1 MLTIP
6 LPFFAGLVFVLTLHL
21 SLKGVE
27 LPGPRR
33 AFNAFLALYAAQ
45 GIGIGLRFGYGVES
59 LVPLL
64 PVTAS
69 AMPPLAY
76 LAFRSLTALPVTK
89 PWAHV
94 LPPLAVAFSVAF
106 ARQFVDLL
114 LFLTFVGYSI
124 SLWRIVR
131 AGGDEVMAEAALQRM
146 RPALRAARLTAALM
160 LFFALSDGALAVY
173 AQFYGNAEVPLAVS
187 VMNLAAII
195 AVVAYYLWPPMP
207 PTPSRPV
214 KESTPAAFQQDDA
227 ILARVSAAL
236 ETLFADENLSLA
248 RLARKA
254 GLPAR
259 DVSVA
264 INRAT
269 GLNVSQFVNNRR
281 VAEACRLL
289 DETTK
294 SATTIL
300 FEVGFSTKSNFNRE
314 FRRVTGKNP
323 RQWKARDRNTS
334 ALSGYGVDLVA
345 GTQQVGNIQQS

>member
-21 SLKGVE
+21 SLKGVA
-27 LPGPRR
+27 LPGTRKI
-33 AFNAFLALYAAQ
+33 FNVFLALYAAQ

-59 LVPLL
+59 LMPLL

-76 LAFRSLTALPVTK
+76 LAFRSLTAMPVK
-89 PWAHV
+89 SPWLHV
-94 LPPLAVAFSVAF
+94 LPPLGLALAVAF

-114 LFLTFVGYSI
+114 LFLTFIGYSI
-124 SLWRIVR
+124 ALWRITR

-146 RPALRAARLTAALM
+146 RPALRAAKLTAALM
-160 LFFALSDGALAVY
+160 LFFALSDGALAIY
-173 AQFYGNAEVPLAVS
+173 AEFYGNAEVPFAVS
-187 VMNLAAII
+187 VMNLAAIV
-195 AVVAYYLWPPMP
+195 AVIAYYLWPQLPETSPKMQGAAA
-207 PTPSRPV
+207 
-214 KESTPAAFQQDDA
+214 PAASPEDDA
-227 ILARVSAAL
+227 IITRVSAAL
-236 ETLFADENLSLA
+236 ETLYADENLSLA

-259 DVSVA
+259 DVSAA
-264 INRAT
+264 INRST
-269 GLNVSQFVNNRR
+269 GVNVSQFVNNRR

-289 DETTK
+289 DETQK

-300 FEVGFSTKSNFNRE
+300 FDVGFSTKSNFNRE

-323 RQWKARDRNTS
+323 RQWKARDRST
-334 ALSGYGVDLVA
+334 AAVSGNGVDLVA
-345 GTQQVGNIQQS
+345 AKQQVGNIQQA

>member
-21 SLKGVE
+21 SLKGVA
-27 LPGPRR
+27 LPGTRKI
-33 AFNAFLALYAAQ
+33 FNVFLALYAAQ

-64 PVTAS
+64 PVTA
-69 AMPPLAY
+69 ACMPPLAY
-76 LAFRSLTALPVTK
+76 LAFRSLTAMPVERF
-89 PWAHV
+89 WVHI
-94 LPPLAVAFSVAF
+94 LPPLAVAISVAF

-114 LFLTFVGYSI
+114 LFLIFVGYSVA
-124 SLWRIVR
+124 LWRITR

-146 RPALRAARLTAALM
+146 RPAFRAARLTAALM
-160 LFFALSDGALAVY
+160 LFFAVSDGALAVY
-173 AQFYGNAEVPLAVS
+173 AEFYGNAEVPLAVS
-187 VMNLAAII
+187 VMNLAAIV
-195 AVVAYYLWPPMP
+195 AVIAYYLWPEMP
-207 PTPSRPV
+207 TSLPRSREERVPDASP
-214 KESTPAAFQQDDA
+214 EDEA
-227 ILARVSAAL
+227 ILTLVSAAL

-254 GLPAR
+254 SLPAR
-259 DVSVA
+259 DVSAA
-264 INRAT
+264 INRAS

-289 DETTK
+289 DETGK

-314 FRRVTGKNP
+314 FRRVTAKSP

>member
-27 LPGPRR
+27 LPGTRKI
-33 AFNAFLALYAAQ
+33 FNVFLALYAAQ

-69 AMPPLAY
+69 CMPPLAY
-76 LAFRSLTALPVTK
+76 LAFRSLTAMPVEK
-89 PWAHV
+89 PWAHI
-94 LPPLAVAFSVAF
+94 LPPLAVALSVTF

-114 LFLTFVGYSI
+114 LFLTFAGYSI
-124 SLWRIVR
+124 ALWRITR

-146 RPALRAARLTAALM
+146 RPAFRAARLTAALM
-160 LFFALSDGALAVY
+160 LFFALSDGALAIY
-173 AQFYGNAEVPLAVS
+173 AEFYGNAEVPFAVS
-187 VMNLAAII
+187 VMNLAAIL
-195 AVVAYYLWPPMP
+195 AVVAYYLWPQMREVSPKP
-207 PTPSRPV
+207 QQQQA
-214 KESTPAAFQQDDA
+214 PAALPEDEA
-227 ILARVSAAL
+227 IIARVSTAL
-236 ETLFADENLSLA
+236 ETLFVDENLSLA
-248 RLARKA
+248 KLARKA

-259 DVSVA
+259 DVSAA

-281 VAEACRLL
+281 VVEACRLL

-314 FRRVTGKNP
+314 FRRVTGQNP
-323 RQWKARDRNTS
+323 RQWKARDRSTAAVS
-334 ALSGYGVDLVA
+334 AEGVDLVA
-345 GTQQVGNIQQS
+345 GKQQVGNIQQS

>member
-6 LPFFAGLVFVLTLHL
+6 LPFFAGFIFVLTLHL

-27 LPGPRR
+27 VAGTRR
-33 AFNAFLALYAAQ
+33 IFNAFLALYAAQ
-45 GIGIGLRFGYGVES
+45 GVGIGLRFGYGVES
-59 LVPLL
+59 LVPFL
-64 PVTAS
+64 PITAS

-76 LAFRSLTALPVTK
+76 LAFRSLTALPVEK

-94 LPPLAVAFSVAF
+94 LLPLAVALSVTF

-114 LFLTFVGYSI
+114 LFATFVGYSI
-124 SLWRIVR
+124 ALWRITRV
-131 AGGDEVMAEAALQRM
+131 GGDEVMAEASLQRM
-146 RPALRAARLTAALM
+146 RPALRAARLTSALM
-160 LFFALSDGALAVY
+160 MFFAISDGALAVY
-173 AQFYGNAEVPLAVS
+173 AGFYGNAEVPLAVS
-187 VMNLAAII
+187 VMNLAAIV
-195 AVVAYYLWPPMP
+195 AVVTYYLWPQMP
-207 PTPSRPV
+207 EASPRQVQVSA
-214 KESTPAAFQQDDA
+214 PAASSEDDA
-227 ILARVSAAL
+227 VLACVSSAL

-281 VAEACRLL
+281 VMDACRLL
-289 DETTK
+289 DETQK

-323 RQWKARDRNTS
+323 RQWKARDRST
-334 ALSGYGVDLVA
+334 AAVSGDGVDLVA
-345 GTQQVGNIQQS
+345 GKQQVGNIQQA